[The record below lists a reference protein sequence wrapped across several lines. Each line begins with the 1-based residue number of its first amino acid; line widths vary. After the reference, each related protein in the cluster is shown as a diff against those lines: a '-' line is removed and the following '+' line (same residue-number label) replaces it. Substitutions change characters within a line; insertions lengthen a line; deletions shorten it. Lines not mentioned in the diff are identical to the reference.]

1 MNYCTYQGEALDCFQ
16 AIATGS
22 IDAVISDPPYNIGLD
37 YGNGAKADRRS
48 DADYIAWVNQWVAE
62 SARVLSPAGS
72 LWLIVGQEYAAHFDL
87 AIQAAGLTMRNRLT
101 WVESFGVNCQRKF
114 NRCSR
119 PMFYAVKDVKR
130 FTFNREAV
138 TRPSD
143 RQTKYNDKRA
153 AAAGKNWDDVW
164 HISRLAGTHAERVKI
179 FTADGGRKSA
189 PTQLPLALVNP
200 IIGCITNPGD
210 TVLDPFC
217 GTGTV
222 GVSAVSAGRRFV
234 GFDRQPQW
242 INTTTARLFRT
253 RVSVECPHES

>member
-1 MNYCTYQGEALDCFQ
+1 MKATTHQGEVLDCFQ
-16 AIATGS
+16 TITTGS
-22 IDAVISDPPYNIGLD
+22 INAIVTDPPYNIGLD
-37 YGNGAKADRRS
+37 YGSGAKADRRT
-48 DADYIAWVNQWVAE
+48 DADYIAWLNQWVAE
-62 SARVLSPAGS
+62 SARVLTPNGS

-101 WVESFGVNCQRKF
+101 WFESFGVNCQRKF

-119 PMFYAVKDVKR
+119 PMFYAVKDAKQ

-143 RQTKYNDKRA
+143 RQTKYGDKRA
-153 AAAGKNWDDVW
+153 AAGGKNWDDVW
-164 HISRLAGTHAERVKI
+164 SIPRLAGTHAERVKVCRP
-179 FTADGGRKSA
+179 DGTKTSA
-189 PTQLPLALVNP
+189 PTQLPLALVDP

-222 GVSAVSAGRRFV
+222 GVSAVTQGRQFI
-234 GFDRQPQW
+234 GFDLQPHW
-242 INTTTARLFRT
+242 INTTTARLSQIDSGPT
-253 RVSVECPHES
+253 GTD